1 VLLGK
6 TRIEAHARDAAR
18 INGDGRLPLIIALAA
33 HNGSTLIDADH
44 HGRAAATSRCDRSPN
59 SIGEAMRT
67 AKQLDEVIA
76 LLAALFPKT
85 FAVLRGAPATAQ
97 AQDPR

>member
-1 VLLGK
+1 
-6 TRIEAHARDAAR
+6 
-18 INGDGRLPLIIALAA
+18 
-33 HNGSTLIDADH
+33 
-44 HGRAAATSRCDRSPN
+44 
-59 SIGEAMRT
+59 MRT

-76 LLAALFPKT
+76 LLAAPFPKT